1 MTGTMKI
8 NSEATVQVEDH
19 SKNDENVEAQILS
32 ETLASLRIVN
42 EGAGKMELL
51 RFRLLS
57 AIM

>member
-1 MTGTMKI
+1 MTGTRKI

-32 ETLASLRIVN
+32 ETLVSLRIVN
-42 EGAGKMELL
+42 EEAGKMEQL